1 MNYIDIRNW
10 FNEYTSDFAEGADR
24 QNIILKIEH
33 TQRVVS
39 DIIEIG
45 TELGLTHS
53 QLDLAKIAAQLHD
66 IGRFEQYRRYGTF
79 SDEKSTDHA
88 TLGLEVLQEKKILE
102 ELPRESQEII
112 IKSIKYHNKFSVPQ
126 DDSEEVF
133 FYCKLLRDADKL
145 DIFKVVT
152 DYYAIRH
159 LGRNETLELD
169 LPENGNVSRAVFE
182 SVKQGQPV
190 GFKMIQNLNDFKLL
204 QAGWVY
210 ELNFIPTIRLFKE
223 RGYLS
228 MIEDSLPSEEEI
240 TKIFQMIRAYIEQK
254 LL

>member
-33 TQRVVS
+33 TQRVAS

-45 TELGLTHS
+45 TELGLTRT

-79 SDEKSTDHA
+79 NDGKSTDHA
-88 TLGLEVLQEKKILE
+88 VLGLEVLQEKKILQ
-102 ELPRESQEII
+102 ELPPESQEII
-112 IKSIKYHNKFSVPQ
+112 IKSIKYHNKLSVPQ
-126 DDSEEVF
+126 DESQEVF

-159 LGRNETLELD
+159 LDRNETLELD
-169 LPENGNVSRAVFE
+169 LPENGDVSVVVFE
-182 SVKQGQPV
+182 SVKNREPV
-190 GFKMIQNLNDFKLL
+190 DFKLIKNLNDFKLL
-204 QAGWVY
+204 QAGWVF

-228 MIEDSLPSEEEI
+228 KLEKSLPSEEGLAE
-240 TKIFQMIRAYIEQK
+240 IFQMIRAYIEQK

>member
-1 MNYIDIRNW
+1 VEYKNLRNW
-10 FNEYTSDFAEGADR
+10 FDEYTSDYAEGSDR
-24 QNIILKIEH
+24 HNIILKIEH

-39 DIIEIG
+39 DITEIG
-45 TELGLTHS
+45 TELGLTRT
-53 QLDLAKIAAQLHD
+53 QLDLAKIIGLLHD

-79 SDEKSTDHA
+79 SDAKSIDHA
-88 TLGLEVLQEKKILE
+88 ELGVEIIKEKEILQE
-102 ELPRESQEII
+102 LPQSIQEIVV
-112 IKSIKYHNKFSVPQ
+112 KSIKYHNKLSLPEN
-126 DDSEEVF
+126 DSEELV

-169 LPENGNVSRAVFE
+169 LPETGDVSRAVYE
-182 SVKQGQPV
+182 SVKKRQV
-190 GFKMIQNLNDFKLL
+190 VDFKMIKNLNDFKLL
-204 QAGWVY
+204 QAGWVF
-210 ELNFIPTIRLFKE
+210 ELNFIPTIRLFDV

-228 MIEDSLPSEEEI
+228 MIENFLPSDEGLEE
-240 TKIFQMIRAYIEQK
+240 IFQMIRAYIEQK